1 LEQLSQRPEERRA
14 LIEEAAGIRRLPS
27 PDRRQAFFTIWTLK
41 EAYLKAIGLGI
52 TSYLTL
58 ALALAGALV
67 LPFAALMLGVGAVLA
82 WRRIAALGPV
92 IGAVMRP
99 PRSRLSPL
107 LFAVCVWGFVIL
119 VEAVA
124 PEVQYDALS
133 YHLGLP
139 RVWIDAGRLIDVP
152 EQSQSYLYLATEMNF
167 TLAMLVAGQVA
178 AKLMSFAYLCL
189 AIGAVYALA
198 ARLFSRRAA
207 VVAAGLFA
215 MTPAIAWQGST
226 TYVDAAVTA
235 YVTLGLLASFEARRD
250 GSDRLAVLAGVLCGL
265 AVASKLTAV
274 IAVAPALLLIVTSG
288 RRDARLR
295 SAGAFALAAA
305 VAVAPWPIL
314 RYLETGNPIFP
325 LLNAVFQSPLWPPTN
340 TRFALADF
348 GLSGDVGIA
357 QLPFAFTY
365 AAQRFDDGPSGAGF
379 GVALLVLPVAAIVL
393 RRHSDARWLAFIS
406 LLTFTAW
413 ATTAQSARY
422 VMPTLAPLTVL
433 AAATLA
439 QFAVS
444 TDRLRRAIGSSLP
457 VVLAVAGFPLLMF
470 LYPYVP
476 DHIPY
481 AVAFG
486 IESREDYLRRVL
498 PTYGAL
504 ESVGRTAGAASNVLI
519 ASYRAGAADDEDR
532 LYAPGQ
538 VMTTESRDVQRCFE
552 LGDADAAVA
561 WLSGHHVTHILID
574 RQGLTAVMRSAVVL
588 QPEFLARQG
597 TLEYS
602 RGPIELYRLRIP

>member
-1 LEQLSQRPEERRA
+1 
-14 LIEEAAGIRRLPS
+14 
-27 PDRRQAFFTIWTLK
+27 
-41 EAYLKAIGLGI
+41 
-52 TSYLTL
+52 
-58 ALALAGALV
+58 
-67 LPFAALMLGVGAVLA
+67 
-82 WRRIAALGPV
+82 V
-92 IGAVMRP
+92 IGKVMRP

-107 LFAVCVWGFVIL
+107 LFAACLWGFVIL
-119 VEAVA
+119 IEAVA

-167 TLAMLVAGQVA
+167 TLAMLLAGQVA
-178 AKLMSFAYLCL
+178 AKLMSFAYLGL

-207 VVAAGLFA
+207 VVAAALFA

-226 TYVDAAVTA
+226 TDVDAAATA
-235 YVTLGLLASFEARRD
+235 YATLGLLATFEARRD
-250 GSDRLAVLAGVLCGL
+250 DSDRLAVLAGVLCGL

-288 RRDARLR
+288 RRDARAR

-340 TRFALADF
+340 TRFAFAGF
-348 GLSGDVGIA
+348 GISGDVGIA
-357 QLPFAFTY
+357 QLPFVFTY
-365 AAQRFDDGPSGAGF
+365 AAQRFDEGPSRAGF
-379 GVALLVLPVAAIVL
+379 GVALLVLPVAVIL
-393 RRHSDARWLAFIS
+393 LWRRSGARWLALIS

-413 ATTAQSARY
+413 AATAQSARY

-433 AAATLA
+433 AAATFA
-439 QFAVS
+439 QLAVS

-532 LYAPGQ
+532 LYAPGR

-552 LGDADAAVA
+552 LADADAAVA
-561 WLSGHHVTHILID
+561 WLSGRHVTHILID
-574 RQGLTAVMRSAVVL
+574 RQGLSSVMRSAVVL
-588 QPEFLARQG
+588 QPEFLEREG
-597 TLEYS
+597 TLEYA